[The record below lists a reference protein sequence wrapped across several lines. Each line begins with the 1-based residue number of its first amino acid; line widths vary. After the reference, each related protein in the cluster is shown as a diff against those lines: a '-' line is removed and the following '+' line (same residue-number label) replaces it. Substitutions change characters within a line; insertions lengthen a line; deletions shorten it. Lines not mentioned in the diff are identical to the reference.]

1 MNNNIKHTDN
11 PSLWQKFWSKFF
23 TMFYEDDSEWWSSIR
38 FGFIYMMLLSNF
50 CVWLTWVTI
59 CVIKG
64 EIVSIPESILGLY
77 AIANGIGF
85 GSKVRQ
91 KGKELNFSSIVDGFK
106 NKEKTKEEE
115 NSNEGKQ

>member
-1 MNNNIKHTDN
+1 MKSDVQNMPPKKM
-11 PSLWQKFWSKFF
+11 KFWDKFF

-38 FGFIYMMLLSNF
+38 FGFIFMMLLSNL
-50 CVWLTWVTI
+50 CVWLTWVAI
-59 CVIKG
+59 CAITG
-64 EIVSIPESILGLY
+64 TMVSIPESVLGLY

-91 KGKELNFSSIVDGFK
+91 KGKELNFSSIVDSFK
-106 NKEKTKEEE
+106 NKEEKEKEEE